1 MEEKFLSPQEV
12 ADMLQLKKTTVYEM
26 IKRGELRATK
36 MGKQFRIAHR
46 DLMDYMG
53 VPAAGDTPDKIII
66 CGQDVLLDSLCALF
80 NNDEGTKMTAFRSPM
95 GSYRG
100 LYEMYHNDNCVATCH
115 LWDSETDTYNLPYVT
130 RMLPGERLAVYHLYR
145 RWQGFY
151 VQKGNPKNIKD
162 FTDLT
167 RNDVRMINR
176 DKGSGIRVFVDEMCK
191 KLDIDTRKIYGYN
204 DEASSHF
211 IAATAVARQ
220 SADVALGTEKFS
232 RMVEGIDFIPL
243 KQESYDIVF
252 RENDLDKEEFRKLL
266 YIIQSEEFRKEAEA
280 VEGYDTEGLGER
292 IL

>member
-53 VPAAGDTPDKIII
+53 VPSAGDIPDKIII

-80 NNDEGTKMTAFRSPM
+80 NNDENTRMTAFRSPM

-115 LWDSETDTYNLPYVT
+115 LWDAESDTYNLPYVT

-151 VQKGNPKNIKD
+151 VQKGNPKNIRD
-162 FTDLT
+162 FSDLT
-167 RNDVRMINR
+167 RNDVRI
-176 DKGSGIRVFVDEMCK
+176 
-191 KLDIDTRKIYGYN
+191 
-204 DEASSHF
+204 

-220 SADVALGTEKFS
+220 NADVALGTEKFS
-232 RMVEGIDFIPL
+232 RMVDGIDFIPL

-252 RENDLDKEEFRKLL
+252 RENDLDRDEFRKLL
-266 YIIQSEEFRKEAEA
+266 YIIQSDEFRKEVES
-280 VEGYDTEGLGER
+280 VEGYDAGGLGER